1 MPIYKD
7 PPCVYYVFLS
17 FSFSHVVFFSV
28 HLPILDSML
37 AIFMSN
43 CKGSEWLIPYK
54 ELNIIFGKHVE

>member
-43 CKGSEWLIPYK
+43 CKGSEWLIS
-54 ELNIIFGKHVE
+54 L